1 MDPIVRINELES
13 QLMDLRNRYQNTY
26 AALSKIAYMGKRYNV
41 FSERK
46 TMREIAR
53 ACLHEVSKT

>member
-1 MDPIVRINELES
+1 MDNELES
-13 QLMDLRNRYQNTY
+13 LRRKNQIMI
-26 AALSKIAYMGKRYNV
+26 AALSKIAYSGKRYNV

-53 ACLHEVSKT
+53 QAIYEASR